1 MKHYPRHIGD
11 YLRDTG
17 HLTLLEHGVYG
28 RLLDIYYAGD
38 GPIQMDVE
46 TLSRKL
52 SARTVEEKEAVRAI
66 LAEFFTLSETGAW
79 VNKRC
84 EETLAKYRTFGE
96 QQRARIQKRYGKS
109 TAKLPTVEESVPT
122 EELPYTEDSTKPE
135 TRNQKPETNNH
146 SIPPNPRAGGKGH
159 DWFSELPVEL
169 DTAEFKQAW
178 LDWVGYRNS
187 IKKPLSPA
195 SAPAAF
201 RKAIEVGAEAAIK
214 GFETAMANGWQGAF
228 PSITSTQATKHD
240 HRAEKRSGEF
250 PEPKH
255 NLIIW
260 DDI

>member
-17 HLTLLEHGVYG
+17 HLTLLEHGVYS

-38 GPIQMDVE
+38 GPIQMDIE

-66 LAEFFTLSETGAW
+66 LSEFFTLSETGAW

-84 EETLAKYRTFGE
+84 EETLAKYRTFGD

-122 EELPYTEDSTKPE
+122 VDLPYTAEPTKPE
-135 TRNQKPETNNH
+135 TINHKPETNSVLTH
-146 SIPPNPRAGGKGH
+146 TEVAAAPVRATRAQQ
-159 DWFSELPVEL
+159 LP
-169 DTAEFKQAW
+169 A
-178 LDWVGYRNS
+178 DWVPTDHHRE
-187 IKKPLSPA
+187 IA
-195 SAPAAF
+195 
-201 RKAIEVGAEAAIK
+201 AIERKDLEREAENFRDYHCARGNVMK
-214 GFETAMANGWQGAF
+214 NWNLAF
-228 PSITSTQATKHD
+228 NTWLRNQFNSSKNTPQKHD

-255 NLIIW
+255 DLIIW
-260 DDI
+260 NDL

>member
-17 HLTLLEHGVYG
+17 HLTLLEHGVYS

-38 GPIQMDVE
+38 GPIQMDLE

-52 SARTVEEKEAVRAI
+52 SARTAEEKEAVRAI
-66 LAEFFTLSETGAW
+66 LSEFFTVSEAGEY

-96 QQRARIQKRYGKS
+96 QQRARIRKRYGNS
-109 TAKLPTVEESVPT
+109 TDGIPTVTERFPT
-122 EELPYTEDSTKPE
+122 VDLPNTAEPTKPE
-135 TRNQKPETNNH
+135 TNNHKPETNNH
-146 SIPPNPRAGGKGH
+146 SIPPNPRGGGKGF
-159 DWFSELPVEL
+159 DWFAALPVEL
-169 DTAEFKQAW
+169 DTPEFREAW
-178 LDWVGYRNS
+178 LEWITYRKG
-187 IKKPLSPA
+187 IKKPFAPA

-201 RKAIEVGAEAAIK
+201 RKAVEVGVEAAIK

-228 PSITSTQATKHD
+228 PATTSTQATKHD
-240 HRAEKRSGEF
+240 HRAEKRSREF
-250 PEPKH
+250 PEPEH